1 MWVCAQNSVAINK
14 VIHRKCR
21 QAPTGI
27 QIKHLAGFIQIQL
40 EENDKSMTPVFNDM
54 KVEA

>member
-1 MWVCAQNSVAINK
+1 MWVFAHYPRPINK

-21 QAPTGI
+21 QAPTFI

-40 EENDKSMTPVFNDM
+40 EENDKIMTPVLNHL
-54 KVEA
+54 KAKA

>member
-1 MWVCAQNSVAINK
+1 MWVFAHCPRPINK

-40 EENDKSMTPVFNDM
+40 EENDKIMTPVLNHL
-54 KVEA
+54 KAKA

>member
-1 MWVCAQNSVAINK
+1 MWLCTHNSGPINK

-27 QIKHLAGFIQIQL
+27 QIKYLAGFIQLQL
-40 EENDKSMTPVFNDM
+40 EENDKSMTIELNSM
-54 KVEA
+54 KVET

>member
-1 MWVCAQNSVAINK
+1 MWLCTYNSGPINK

-40 EENDKSMTPVFNDM
+40 EENDKGMTTVFNEL
-54 KVEA
+54 KVKA

>member
-1 MWVCAQNSVAINK
+1 MWVCAHNPRPINK

-21 QAPTGI
+21 QARTGI

-40 EENDKSMTPVFNDM
+40 EENDKSMTPVLNHL
-54 KVEA
+54 KVKA